1 MALPML
7 PIVARGIASL
17 AGRLIAR
24 NPRLGK
30 KLFDL
35 FKKDKGITLYRGEPA
50 KPFYSLKEQ
59 AKHMYGQKD
68 ALFYG
73 KNPLR
78 EAAAGRWFSSR
89 PLDVTGY
96 AGSGVYSWKPSNWRM
111 IKEWGGGYKPGLV
124 KKVTLSAK
132 ELARAKKLLKKITK
146 GDMLRYYVIPKSAVP
161 RVEKAPVLTAIAN
174 MKNMM
179 GLKKGG
185 LAQIM
190 NV

>member
-1 MALPML
+1 MI

-59 AKHMYGQKD
+59 AKHMYGKKD

-132 ELARAKKLLKKITK
+132 ELARAKKLLKKVAG
-146 GDMLRYYVIPKSAVP
+146 GDMTRFYVIPKSTLP
-161 RVEKAPVLTAIAN
+161 RIKKDPIFTAIAN
-174 MKNMM
+174 MRKFMGMYKN
-179 GLKKGG
+179 GG
-185 LAQIM
+185 LAQIL

>member
-1 MALPML
+1 MI

-59 AKHMYGQKD
+59 AKHMYGRKD
-68 ALFYG
+68 SLFYG
-73 KNPLR
+73 VNPLR
-78 EAAAGRWFSSR
+78 EAAAGRWFSSS

-96 AGSGVYSWKPSNWRM
+96 AGSGVYSWKPSNWRL
-111 IKEWGGGYKPGLV
+111 IKEWGGGYRPGVV

-146 GDMLRYYVIPKSAVP
+146 GDMLRYYVIPKSALP
-161 RVEKAPVLTAIAN
+161 RVEKDALFTAVAN
-174 MKNMM
+174 IRNMM

-185 LAQIM
+185 LAQIL